1 MGYILELRKQ
11 VGHRPLIMTCAGVL
25 LLNEK
30 RELLLQK
37 RADNGLWG
45 YPGGS
50 MELGESFKDCA
61 RREVQEETGL
71 ICGNLE
77 HFMNVSGE
85 EVHYV
90 YPNGDEIYAAEEIFL
105 CRKFSGQIICQ
116 QEEVEKLCF
125 FRMDELP
132 SKAQINPNNYPA
144 IERLRRMMDENC
156 TTGKGNFTEGRRKD
170 CQGTL

>member
-1 MGYILELRKQ
+1 MGI
-11 VGHRPLIMTCAGVL
+11 
-25 LLNEK
+25 N
-30 RELLLQK
+30 
-37 RADNGLWG
+37 
-45 YPGGS
+45 PGGS
-50 MELGESFKDCA
+50 MELGDSFEDCA

-125 FRMDELP
+125 SVWMN
-132 SKAQINPNNYPA
+132 SH
-144 IERLRRMMDENC
+144 
-156 TTGKGNFTEGRRKD
+156 RKSRSIPIIIR
-170 CQGTL
+170 QSNG

>member
-50 MELGESFKDCA
+50 MELGDSFEDCA

-85 EVHYV
+85 EVQTGMKFM
-90 YPNGDEIYAAEEIFL
+90 PQKRSFYA
-105 CRKFSGQIICQ
+105 
-116 QEEVEKLCF
+116 
-125 FRMDELP
+125 
-132 SKAQINPNNYPA
+132 
-144 IERLRRMMDENC
+144 
-156 TTGKGNFTEGRRKD
+156 GNFPDRSSASRRK
-170 CQGTL
+170 

>member
-50 MELGESFKDCA
+50 MELGDSFEDCA

-132 SKAQINPNNYPA
+132 SKEQINPNNYPA
-144 IERLRRMMDENC
+144 IERLRRMMDENHRE
-156 TTGKGNFTEGRRKD
+156 TI
-170 CQGTL
+170 

>member
-50 MELGESFKDCA
+50 MELGDSFEDCA

-77 HFMNVSGE
+77 HFMNVS
-85 EVHYV
+85 VWMNSHRKSRSI
-90 YPNGDEIYAAEEIFL
+90 PIIIRQSNG
-105 CRKFSGQIICQ
+105 
-116 QEEVEKLCF
+116 
-125 FRMDELP
+125 
-132 SKAQINPNNYPA
+132 
-144 IERLRRMMDENC
+144 
-156 TTGKGNFTEGRRKD
+156 
-170 CQGTL
+170 

>member
-1 MGYILELRKQ
+1 MGYILDLRKI

-30 RELLLQK
+30 EELLLQR

-50 MELGESFKDCA
+50 MELGDSFADCA
-61 RREVQEETGL
+61 RREVLEETGL
-71 ICGNLE
+71 TCGALE

-85 EVHYV
+85 SMHYV

-105 CRKFSGQIICQ
+105 CRDYSGKLRR
-116 QEEVEKLCF
+116 QEEEVT
-125 FRMDELP
+125 ELRYFALDTLP
-132 SKAQINPNNYPA
+132 QKDAINPNNYPA
-144 IERLRRMMDENC
+144 IERLRSIYEKSR
-156 TTGKGNFTEGRRKD
+156 
-170 CQGTL
+170 QGTGDFTDCSR

>member
-1 MGYILELRKQ
+1 
-11 VGHRPLIMTCAGVL
+11 MTCAGVL

-61 RREVQEETGL
+61 RREVREETGL
-71 ICGNLE
+71 ICGKLE

-90 YPNGDEIYAAEEIFL
+90 YPNGDEIYAANT
-105 CRKFSGQIICQ
+105 SGGFTPAPTMTIHASMI
-116 QEEVEKLCF
+116 
-125 FRMDELP
+125 
-132 SKAQINPNNYPA
+132 PA
-144 IERLRRMMDENC
+144 I
-156 TTGKGNFTEGRRKD
+156 NFFAFFIRIPPLI
-170 CQGTL
+170 CVLILCNSFYVLSYHSL

>member
-1 MGYILELRKQ
+1 MGYILELRRQ

-50 MELGESFKDCA
+50 
-61 RREVQEETGL
+61 

-105 CRKFSGQIICQ
+105 CREFSGQIICQ

-125 FRMDELP
+125 FRMEELP
-132 SKAQINPNNYPA
+132 PKEQINPNNYPA

>member
-1 MGYILELRKQ
+1 M
-11 VGHRPLIMTCAGVL
+11 
-25 LLNEK
+25 
-30 RELLLQK
+30 LLQK

-61 RREVQEETGL
+61 RREVREETGL

-90 YPNGDEIYAAEEIFL
+90 YPNGDEIYAAEEILF
-105 CRKFSGQIICQ
+105 
-116 QEEVEKLCF
+116 
-125 FRMDELP
+125 MP
-132 SKAQINPNNYPA
+132 
-144 IERLRRMMDENC
+144 
-156 TTGKGNFTEGRRKD
+156 GNFPDRSSASRRKVENLFFPY
-170 CQGTL
+170 G

>member
-45 YPGGS
+45 YPRGS

-132 SKAQINPNNYPA
+132 SKEQINPNNYPA

-170 CQGTL
+170 C

>member
-50 MELGESFKDCA
+50 MELGDSFEDCA

-90 YPNGDEIYAAEEIFL
+90 YPNGDETSALTDSFQDNLLAPPVYTRPAEFNGWRVPEVL
-105 CRKFSGQIICQ
+105 LSGNHALIDEWQEQ
-116 QEEVEKLCF
+116 QALERTKAL
-125 FRMDELP
+125 RPDLLDE
-132 SKAQINPNNYPA
+132 
-144 IERLRRMMDENC
+144 
-156 TTGKGNFTEGRRKD
+156 
-170 CQGTL
+170 

>member
-50 MELGESFKDCA
+50 MELGEFFHTEK
-61 RREVQEETGL
+61 TK
-71 ICGNLE
+71 
-77 HFMNVSGE
+77 FF
-85 EVHYV
+85 Y
-90 YPNGDEIYAAEEIFL
+90 FL
-105 CRKFSGQIICQ
+105 LLANDLPGKF
-116 QEEVEKLCF
+116 
-125 FRMDELP
+125 
-132 SKAQINPNNYPA
+132 PA
-144 IERLRRMMDENC
+144 
-156 TTGKGNFTEGRRKD
+156 
-170 CQGTL
+170 

>member
-1 MGYILELRKQ
+1 
-11 VGHRPLIMTCAGVL
+11 MTCAGVL

-61 RREVQEETGL
+61 RREVREETGL
-71 ICGNLE
+71 ICGKLE

-105 CRKFSGQIICQ
+105 CREFSGQIICQ

-125 FRMDELP
+125 FRMEELP
-132 SKAQINPNNYPA
+132 PKEQINPNNYPA
-144 IERLRRMMDENC
+144 IERLRRMMDENH
-156 TTGKGNFTEGRRKD
+156 R
-170 CQGTL
+170 GTI

>member
-11 VGHRPLIMTCAGVL
+11 VGHRPLIMSCAGVL

-61 RREVQEETGL
+61 RREVREETGL
-71 ICGNLE
+71 ICGKLE

-105 CRKFSGQIICQ
+105 CREFSGQIICQ

-125 FRMDELP
+125 FRMEELP
-132 SKAQINPNNYPA
+132 PKEQINPNNYPA
-144 IERLRRMMDENC
+144 IERLRRMMDENHRE
-156 TTGKGNFTEGRRKD
+156 TI
-170 CQGTL
+170 

>member
-71 ICGNLE
+71 ICGKLE

-90 YPNGDEIYAAEEIFL
+90 YPNGDEIYAAEEIFFMPGIFRADHL
-105 CRKFSGQIICQ
+105 PAGGSRKT
-116 QEEVEKLCF
+116 LF
-125 FRMDELP
+125 FPYGRTP
-132 SKAQINPNNYPA
+132 T
-144 IERLRRMMDENC
+144 ERAD
-156 TTGKGNFTEGRRKD
+156 
-170 CQGTL
+170 QSQ